1 MSKAS
6 GLKSEWLV
14 ENKENLAL
22 QRDATFRVS
31 FPTTVGTIKK
41 APQTDHYRHHFCL
54 PSIGNPV
61 SQEKYQ
67 FHANQNDW
75 LHNNQ
80 RRKRISGKNVG
91 NILI

>member
-22 QRDATFRVS
+22 QRDGTFRVS

-41 APQTDHYRHHFCL
+41 APQNDHYRHHFCFPAL
-54 PSIGNPV
+54 EILFHRKSISSMLTRMIGYITIKEGKGFL
-61 SQEKYQ
+61 EKM
-67 FHANQNDW
+67 W
-75 LHNNQ
+75 E
-80 RRKRISGKNVG
+80 IS
-91 NILI
+91 